1 MPVILD
7 RLPLPNITWY
17 TGISVFCLLC
27 SVYYAGVQ
35 VKINPDWKEQLAL
48 RQSALSKGDD
58 GFHHSNNLPL
68 HWGVFNPNDPDDEG
82 VCYPWQQN
90 TISFQLTSSFDS
102 QSVNSCFKES
112 FEDIIKSV
120 LYDEMCYLRI
130 NSDDIAYTNYLSF
143 NQQRFLLSKT
153 LFSPEEYERRCLQ
166 AARKLAMKY
175 NKKSKLSG
183 VIAFKGSKHSNDAS
197 LPPSSTINESF
208 APPAH
213 KESDEA
219 KKVSNQCNT
228 FYDSYERSGQLSLP
242 HLPLN
247 ERSCDDRER
256 EMSPYLIPEI
266 ISFMFHEPLCIWTLI
281 NMAYCVLILLG
292 TTIQHMVFGE
302 LRVSEQQHIKD
313 KFWNFVFY
321 KFIFVFGVMNV
332 KHMDEAVL
340 WCSWFSVLGFLHLLA
355 QLCKDRFEYLSFSGH
370 TGRRTHLRLLGLLT
384 IILLLASACLV
395 ISGIVGCHAGINTFA
410 FMAAECVLLMVRTL
424 YVITRYSIY
433 LWDISHQGLWEK
445 RGGYVYVTELVF
457 ELSEL
462 CIDMAHHIHMLVWGN
477 IMLTMASLV
486 ICLQLRLLFYQLQH
500 KVKTHRNYLRVRKLL
515 ARYPEVKPAV
525 GENESEDTTCAICWE
540 VVCVGRQLPCNH
552 TFHTDCL
559 LAWLPQHLSC
569 PTCRHRLRPQQQ
581 LDQNQRSLWARLWSR
596 RSSDPLEMTQGSDS
610 SSSEHSTPRHGPRP
624 DNEAISAAGVQ
635 ALPHDPHPS
644 PEEITTTPSP
654 DQDVS
659 LPGSLSDVQEELN
672 QDTGTGKA
680 ILRRDGSSIGGDSD
694 DLDRGSESFMLENDG
709 LFWTG
714 DNDSRGPHGGG
725 RREEGSGSSSAG
737 SDGYRYV
744 SWLSSFSVEQRHTQ
758 LPPARRGVSPDSS
771 VHAMAVQV
779 QQMFPHADYWEI
791 MEDLRLTRSI
801 AATVDNILEERL
813 RPAARLASPPRPLS
827 TSRALSVN
835 NAESSCLEP
844 PASKLGFFNI
854 AQQSTSAGTCL
865 PVALPPATS
874 DQSRNSID
882 VACRQDEKL
891 DDMML
896 TDTKSNKL
904 CNHSDASI
912 AAGSRDS
919 SFGSKTHP
927 YNLFSE
933 EADDQSRVSHQDYL
947 EETEVLL
954 KANDKN

>member
-82 VCYPWQQN
+82 V
-90 TISFQLTSSFDS
+90 S
-102 QSVNSCFKES
+102 
-112 FEDIIKSV
+112 
-120 LYDEMCYLRI
+120 
-130 NSDDIAYTNYLSF
+130 
-143 NQQRFLLSKT
+143 
-153 LFSPEEYERRCLQ
+153 
-166 AARKLAMKY
+166 
-175 NKKSKLSG
+175 
-183 VIAFKGSKHSNDAS
+183 
-197 LPPSSTINESF
+197 
-208 APPAH
+208 H

-266 ISFMFHEPLCIWTLI
+266 ISFMFHEPLFKLATCFSLVQTLI

-827 TSRALSVN
+827 TS
-835 NAESSCLEP
+835 
-844 PASKLGFFNI
+844 
-854 AQQSTSAGTCL
+854 
-865 PVALPPATS
+865 
-874 DQSRNSID
+874 
-882 VACRQDEKL
+882 
-891 DDMML
+891 
-896 TDTKSNKL
+896 
-904 CNHSDASI
+904 
-912 AAGSRDS
+912 
-919 SFGSKTHP
+919 
-927 YNLFSE
+927 
-933 EADDQSRVSHQDYL
+933 
-947 EETEVLL
+947 
-954 KANDKN
+954 